1 MQIFRP
7 CSRESDAV
15 GLVKPSKSNF
25 KPHSKRLGT
34 HRRPIEVSQEPLG
47 FSLPHPI
54 LLQQL

>member
-25 KPHSKRLGT
+25 KPPKRLGT
-34 HRRPIEVSQEPLG
+34 HRKA
-47 FSLPHPI
+47 H
-54 LLQQL
+54 